1 MRTNAALKIPS
12 DADPAKLLHQ
22 RGELASAGLARAGG
36 EHGKSLESFSLLLR
50 FGTGA
55 VLLRESLLHGV
66 GQRGDKVIKA
76 PARALWAR
84 ILRPNSLRSR
94 VGAPRNGSDDWN
106 ADLVFLE
113 LTTSDSLNNGGLFGR
128 LGPHT
133 ENRQG
138 WRFGDGGQSL
148 REHRS
153 KDPNRFVGK
162 PVSWIEL
169 HEKLGTA
176 PNHS

>member
-113 LTTSDSLNNGGLFGR
+113 LTTSDSLNNGG
-128 LGPHT
+128 
-133 ENRQG
+133 
-138 WRFGDGGQSL
+138 QSL

-169 HEKLGTA
+169 HETLGTA